1 MEEIIEQLKKKY
13 TLEQSKLSV
22 RGIVV
27 PRFMRLSLDKVVDKF
42 NRLPEEYR
50 TDWSKLLM
58 DVDKSRG
65 ILSTFIKSL
74 FGVYGG
80 DIVGLYDLDMTSA
93 KRQVTMIFANT
104 KDRVQQG
111 KFKELVQS
119 SLGHEYIV
127 YLVNSNETSNRSA
140 EKDVKKVIAQA
151 NRHNKKVVLIS
162 KDMASRS
169 FSVSQID
176 TVILMFDGGSY
187 ATIAQKISRVLTPG
201 KTYNG
206 GDKVYGNVISLSL
219 NPNRQDVNPIDEY
232 IIYESE
238 KVDVTDLNDGIQ
250 RVLRSVQLFTNG
262 EGGEV
267 EIEKD
272 EYASLLIDSSS
283 LVKLGAESSKVDNLI
298 TDLNLI
304 KKLLGVEVS
313 KSLQDKLLGVDSD
326 KIIRTDDVPSI
337 IDKKDKIQVKDIRF
351 KIKEVLKNIVQ
362 NIVEISEINNCE
374 SDDIIDTLF
383 MIDKKGYCDE
393 VKFEVNLDC
402 RSVKQIILM
411 GGISRKLLN
420 TIISNYN
427 KKQKSIL
434 SNF

>member
-1 MEEIIEQLKKKY
+1 MEEIIEQLKRKY

-27 PRFMRLSLDKVVDKF
+27 PRFMRLSLEKVVDKF
-42 NRLPEEYR
+42 NRIPEEYR

-65 ILSTFIKSL
+65 VLSTLIKSL

-93 KRQVTMIFANT
+93 KREVTMIFANT
-104 KDRVQQG
+104 KDKVQQG

-127 YLVNSNETSNRSA
+127 YLVNGNETSNRKA

-151 NRHNKKVVLIS
+151 KRQNKKVVLIS

-169 FSVSQID
+169 FSISQID
-176 TVILMFDGGSY
+176 TVMLMFDGGSY

-206 GDKVYGNVISLSL
+206 DDKAYGNVISLSL
-219 NPNRQDVNPIDEY
+219 NPDRQDVNPIDEY
-232 IIYESE
+232 ILYEAE
-238 KVDVTDLNDGIQ
+238 KVDVTDLNEGIQ

-272 EYASLLIDSSS
+272 EYGSLLIDSSS
-283 LVKLGAESSKVDNLI
+283 LVKLGAESSKVDNVI
-298 TDLNLI
+298 TDLSLV

-313 KSLQDKLLGVDSD
+313 QSLQDKLLGVDSN
-326 KIIRTDDVPSI
+326 KIKRTDDTPSVS
-337 IDKKDKIQVKDIRF
+337 DKKGKVQVDDIRF
-351 KIKEVLKNIVQ
+351 KIKEVLRNIVQ

-374 SDDIIDTLF
+374 SDDIVETLQ
-383 MIDKKGYCDE
+383 MIKSKGYCNE
-393 VKFEVNLDC
+393 VQFEVGVDC
-402 RSVKQIILM
+402 DTVLQVISL
-411 GGISRKLLN
+411 GGVSHKLLN
-420 TIISNYN
+420 TIISSYN
-427 KKQKSIL
+427 HQEVVWY
-434 SNF
+434 

>member
-1 MEEIIEQLKKKY
+1 MNEIIEQLKKKY
-13 TLEQSKLSV
+13 TLEESKLSV

-65 ILSTFIKSL
+65 VLSTLIKAL

-80 DIVGLYDLDMTSA
+80 EIIGLYDLDMTSA

-104 KDRVQQG
+104 KDKNQQE
-111 KFKELVQS
+111 KFKTLVQN
-119 SLGHEYIV
+119 SLGDEYIV
-127 YLVNSNETSNRSA
+127 YLVNGNETSNRKA
-140 EKDVKKVIAQA
+140 EKDVQKVIAQA
-151 NRHNKKVVLIS
+151 KRQKKKVVLIS

-176 TVILMFDGGSY
+176 TVMLMFDGGSY
-187 ATIAQKISRVLTPG
+187 ATISQKISRVLTPG
-201 KTYNG
+201 KTYDG
-206 GDKVYGNVISLSL
+206 EDKVYGNVISLSL

-232 IIYESE
+232 ILYEAE

-272 EYASLLIDSSS
+272 EYGSLLIDSSS
-283 LVKLGAESSKVDNLI
+283 LVKLGAESSKVDNVM
-298 TDLNLI
+298 TDLKLVH
-304 KKLLGVEVS
+304 KLLGVEVS
-313 KSLQDKLLGVDSD
+313 QSVQDKLLGIESEIIKRTDGVSKDSD
-326 KIIRTDDVPSI
+326 KKVTT
-337 IDKKDKIQVKDIRF
+337 QVEDIRL
-351 KIKEVLKNIVQ
+351 KIKEVLKNIVE
-362 NIVEISEINNCE
+362 NVVEISEINKCE
-374 SDDIIDTLF
+374 SDDILETLQ
-383 MIDKKGYCDE
+383 MIKTKGYCKE
-393 VKFEVNLDC
+393 VEFEVGVDC
-402 RSVKQIILM
+402 DTVLQIILL
-411 GGISRKLLN
+411 GGVSHKLLN
-420 TIISNYN
+420 TIITSYN
-427 KKQKSIL
+427 NQEVVW
-434 SNF
+434 F